1 MPQTQA
7 ICVVIAARN
16 ASTTIERAVA
26 SALAEPET
34 AEVVVIDDGSTD
46 ATSTAAQT
54 ADDGSGRLRI
64 LRFERNRGPAAARN
78 AAIACSSSP
87 FIAILDADDFF
98 LPGRFGRLLAEDG
111 WDFVADNI
119 AFIEESRV
127 TGTPPTI
134 PDFHPQPRMIDLE
147 SFIEGNIS
155 RRGVRRGE
163 IGFLKPVMRRAFLES
178 NDLRYREDLRLGEDY
193 ELYARA
199 LAKGARYRLI
209 HACGYCAV
217 VRSDS
222 LSGRHRTEDLRRLY
236 EADRAILA
244 DSSLSGGMVAVIR
257 RHERHVRAKYDLRRF
272 LDLKR
277 DEGAFAALRY
287 AFARPAALPAIA
299 GGILADKTE
308 QFRRP
313 PGIGA
318 AGHRDSPGLRYLL
331 SAVPVSAQR

>member
-16 ASTTIERAVA
+16 ASATIGRAVA

-46 ATSTAAQT
+46 TTSAAAKA
-54 ADDGSGRLRI
+54 ADDDSGRLRI
-64 LRFERNRGPAAARN
+64 LRFEKNRGPAAARN

-98 LPGRFGRLLAEDG
+98 VPGRFGRLLADNE

-127 TGTPPTI
+127 TGAPPAI
-134 PDFHPQPRMIDLE
+134 PEFHPQPRLIDLE
-147 SFIEGNIS
+147 SFVEGNIS

-178 NDLRYREDLRLGEDY
+178 NELRYREDLRLGEDY
-193 ELYARA
+193 ELYVRA

-244 DSSLSGGMVAVIR
+244 DSSLSEATVAVLR
-257 RHERHVRAKYDLRRF
+257 RHERHIRAKYELRHF
-272 LDLKR
+272 LDLKN
-277 DEGAFAALRY
+277 GSGPLAAIRY
-287 AFARPAALPAIA
+287 ALARPAALAAI
-299 GGILADKTE
+299 GSGILADKTE
-308 QFRRP
+308 RFRRP
-313 PGIGA
+313 VRTGA
-318 AGHRDSPGLRYLL
+318 TAHLDSPGLRYLL

>member
-16 ASTTIERAVA
+16 ASSTIERAVA

-34 AEVVVIDDGSTD
+34 AEVVVVDDGSTD
-46 ATSTAAQT
+46 ATSAAAQA

-64 LRFERNRGPAAARN
+64 LRFEKNRGPAAARN

-98 LPGRFGRLLAEDG
+98 LPGRFGRLLSENE

-134 PDFHPQPRMIDLE
+134 PAFHPQPRLIDLQ

-155 RRGVRRGE
+155 RRGTRRGE

-178 NDLRYREDLRLGEDY
+178 NGLRYREDLRLGEDY

-199 LAKGARYRLI
+199 LARGARYRLI

-217 VRSDS
+217 VRGDS

-244 DSSLSGGMVAVIR
+244 DSSLSREAIAVIR
-257 RHERHVRAKYDLRRF
+257 RHARHIRGKYELRRF
-272 LDLKR
+272 LDIKN
-277 DEGAFAALRY
+277 GSGPFAAIRY
-287 AFARPAALPAIA
+287 ALVNPAALPAIT

-308 QFRRP
+308 RFRRP
-313 PGIGA
+313 AGIGT
-318 AGHRDSPGLRYLL
+318 AGHIDSSGPRYLL